1 MLLRFSL
8 AITKDA
14 EIGMTQPLDRHLVHL
29 LMKPPPVGA
38 HDLTG
43 RHHQKEIATDLQ
55 PKKLKQQQRKLDG
68 LMKKKLKSALVL
80 AGGKNKKRKKNLLE
94 KPTFHQTNQD
104 RPVRNLGRLVFYPV
118 LRKLLKVFS
127 FHCKLR
133 NGCGPDVDRT

>member
-14 EIGMTQPLDRHLVHL
+14 EIGMTQPLDHHLVHL
-29 LMKPPPVGA
+29 STKQPLVGA
-38 HDLTG
+38 QDLTG
-43 RHHQKEIATDLQ
+43 RHHQKEIAVDLQ
-55 PKKLKQQQRKLDG
+55 PKKLKPQQRKLDG

-94 KPTFHQTNQD
+94 KPIFHQTNQD

-127 FHCKLR
+127 FQ
-133 NGCGPDVDRT
+133 T